1 MAGYKLP
8 FEDGAFDT
16 VLNFETVEHF
26 PEPALLVDDLA
37 RVTKPGGIL
46 ILTTP
51 NVLWEPVH
59 ALAAITGAH
68 HSEGPHRFV
77 RYRRLVDMV
86 EQAGFE
92 IVEAETTVF
101 VPGGPDWLIKFGDWL
116 EMRTRHTLMPWL
128 GLRRVLIC
136 RKK

>member
-1 MAGYKLP
+1 
-8 FEDGAFDT
+8 
-16 VLNFETVEHF
+16 
-26 PEPALLVDDLA
+26 
-37 RVTKPGGIL
+37 
-46 ILTTP
+46 
-51 NVLWEPVH
+51 VH

-86 EQAGFE
+86 ERAGFE
-92 IVEAETTVF
+92 IVEAETTVL
-101 VPGGPDWLIKFGDWL
+101 VPGGPEWLIRFGDWL
-116 EMRTRHTLMPWL
+116 ETRTRHTLMPWL